1 MKTLELKFENVDG
14 KIVTYSLEKPIEP
27 VDPAIVSAAM
37 DTIIAENAFTSSG
50 GDLIAKKSARVVERN
65 VGEVELVEV

>member
-1 MKTLELKFENVDG
+1 MKTLELKFENADG

-27 VDPAIVSAAM
+27 VDPAAVAAAM

-50 GDLIAKKSARVVERN
+50 GNLVAKKSARVVERN
-65 VGEVELVEV
+65 VEDIELV

>member
-1 MKTLELKFENVDG
+1 MKTLELKFENADG

-27 VDPAIVSAAM
+27 VDPVAVAAAM

-50 GDLIAKKSARVVERN
+50 GNLVAKKSARVVERN
-65 VGEVELVEV
+65 VEDVEII